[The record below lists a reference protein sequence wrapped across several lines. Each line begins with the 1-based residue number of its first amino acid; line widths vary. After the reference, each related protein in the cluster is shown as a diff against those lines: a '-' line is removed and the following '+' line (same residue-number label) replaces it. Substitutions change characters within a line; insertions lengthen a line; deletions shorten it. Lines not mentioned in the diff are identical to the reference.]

1 MLYSTPKVEFL
12 KEIQSVSNVEEQ
24 RAALKIVLAST
35 TFSKNPRLS
44 ALLEYLCIRCFQ
56 GEASS
61 IKEYNIATDVFRR
74 PADFDQ
80 STDAIVRVEMHRL
93 RKKLKEYYAGEG
105 SRQSIEIVIQSGQ
118 YQPEFVTRQ
127 NEEPATP
134 GPVTPAPAFVPAWT
148 QAPDDH
154 PPEPRRAAFRKKLSF
169 VIGLSALLLIVGLA
183 ILTLY
188 GIRRASGPRAAS
200 LERAASAAPAVIPAG
215 SGARILCGWSGADF
229 RDREGNVWTAD
240 SFFSGGAAQDAPGM
254 LIYQTRDPF
263 LYRRMRSG
271 QFSYKIPL
279 KPGVYELRLYFAD
292 MFYSPG
298 PAMEGGENVRMF
310 DVIVNGS
317 ALLQQFDVVAD
328 AGPNTADV
336 RAFKDIHPASDGF
349 LHIALLKGTDTPFLN
364 AIEVLPAIP
373 HQIRPVRM
381 IMQDAVVTDRSGV
394 TWSPDTYFQG
404 GRAMARQGTVEGP
417 DDPQIY
423 GRERYGNFS
432 YAIPVAEGFYT
443 VKLYFAETYWG
454 PNGQGG
460 GGVGS
465 RIFDVYC
472 NGVALLRNFD
482 MYKEAGLNRQ
492 IVKAFSHLQPN
503 AQGKLLLSF
512 VPVKNYANI
521 SAIEVLPEDR

>member
-12 KEIQSVSNVEEQ
+12 KEIQFVSNVDEQ
-24 RAALKIVLAST
+24 RAALQTVLASA

-44 ALLEYLCIRCFQ
+44 ALLEYLCVRCFEGQ
-56 GEASS
+56 ASS

-74 PADFDQ
+74 PPDFDQ

-105 SRQSIEIVIQSGQ
+105 ANQPVEIVIQSGQ

-127 NEEPATP
+127 KEEPAISEA
-134 GPVTPAPAFVPAWT
+134 VAAASEFAPAWT
-148 QAPDDH
+148 QVAPAR
-154 PPEPRRAAFRKKLSF
+154 PPEQRGTASRGRLGFL
-169 VIGLSALLLIVGLA
+169 IALGALVLIVALA
-183 ILTLY
+183 ALTFY
-188 GIRRASGPRAAS
+188 GIRRASRPPTGTLDHTAVTT
-200 LERAASAAPAVIPAG
+200 PAVIPAG
-215 SGARILCGWSGADF
+215 SGARILSGWSGADF
-229 RDREGNVWTAD
+229 RDREGNVWSAD
-240 SFFSGGAAQDAPGM
+240 AFFSGGATQETPGK
-254 LIYQTRDPF
+254 LIYRTRDPF
-263 LYRRMRSG
+263 LFRHMRSG

-292 MFYSPG
+292 TFYSPG

-310 DVIVNGS
+310 DVLLNGS
-317 ALLQQFDVVAD
+317 MLLQQFDVIAD

-336 RAFKDIHPASDGF
+336 RVFKDIQPASDGF
-349 LHIALLKGTDTPFLN
+349 LHIALVKGTDTPFLN
-364 AIEVLPAIP
+364 AIEVIPGLP
-373 HQIRPVRM
+373 HQIHPIR
-381 IMQDAVVTDRSGV
+381 IMTQDAVVTDRSGV

-432 YAIPVAEGFYT
+432 YAIPVADGFYT
-443 VKLYFAETYWG
+443 IRLYFAETYWG
-454 PNGQGG
+454 PTGQGG

-482 MYKEAGLNRQ
+482 MYKEVGLNRQ
-492 IVKAFSHLQPN
+492 IVKVFPHLRPN

-512 VPVKNYANI
+512 VPIKNYANI
-521 SAIEVLPEDR
+521 SAIEVLPE

>member
-1 MLYSTPKVEFL
+1 M
-12 KEIQSVSNVEEQ
+12 SNGGAQ
-24 RAALKIVLAST
+24 RAALQAVLESA

-44 ALLEYLCIRCFQ
+44 SLLEYLCIRYFQ
-56 GEASS
+56 GEAKS
-61 IKEYNIATDVFRR
+61 IKEYSIATDVFRR

-93 RKKLKEYYAGEG
+93 RKKLKEYYAAEG
-105 SRQSIEIVIQSGQ
+105 ANQPVEIVIQSGQ

-127 NEEPATP
+127 KKEQI
-134 GPVTPAPAFVPAWT
+134 GPETVVPLSKVPPTWSPAPPA
-148 QAPDDH
+148 AH
-154 PPEPRRAAFRKKLSF
+154 GLEPRRATARGRLGF
-169 VIGLSALLLIVGLA
+169 VIALGALALIIGLA
-183 ILTLY
+183 ALTFY
-188 GIRRASGPRAAS
+188 GVRRAERSPTAAP
-200 LERAASAAPAVIPAG
+200 APYAFTAPAVIPAG
-215 SGARILCGWSGADF
+215 SGTRILCGWSQGNF
-229 RDREGNVWTAD
+229 RDREGNVWSSDA
-240 SFFSGGAAQDAPGM
+240 FFSGGTAQEAPGK
-254 LIYQTRDPF
+254 LIYRTRDPF
-263 LYRRMRSG
+263 LFQHLRSG

-292 MFYSPG
+292 TFYSPG

-310 DVIVNGS
+310 DVLLNGS
-317 ALLQQFDVVAD
+317 ILLDQFDVIAD

-336 RAFKDIHPASDGF
+336 RVFKDVQPAPDGF
-349 LHIALLKGTDTPFLN
+349 LHIALVKGTDTPFLN
-364 AIEVLPAIP
+364 AIELSPGISHRIHP
-373 HQIRPVRM
+373 IR
-381 IMQDAVVTDRSGV
+381 ILTQDAVMTDRSGV

-404 GRAMARQGTVEGP
+404 GRTIARQGTVAGP
-417 DDPQIY
+417 DDPILY

-432 YAIPVAEGFYT
+432 YAIPVADGFYT

-454 PNGQGG
+454 PGGQGG

-482 MYKEAGLNRQ
+482 MYQEAGLNRQ
-492 IVKAFSHLQPN
+492 IVKVFPHLQPN

-521 SAIEVLPEDR
+521 SAIEVLPEER

>member
-12 KEIQSVSNVEEQ
+12 KEIQSVSNVDEQ
-24 RAALKIVLAST
+24 RAALQTVLAST

-74 PADFDQ
+74 PPDFDQ
-80 STDAIVRVEMHRL
+80 SSDAIVRVEMHRL
-93 RKKLKEYYAGEG
+93 RKKLKEYYGGEG
-105 SRQSIEIVIQSGQ
+105 SGQSIEIVIQSGQ

-127 NEEPATP
+127 KEEPATP
-134 GPVTPAPAFVPAWT
+134 EPATPVAEFAPAWT
-148 QAPDDH
+148 QVPAADPS
-154 PPEPRRAAFRKKLSF
+154 EPRTTAFRKRLTLW
-169 VIGLSALLLIVGLA
+169 IGLTALLLILGLA
-183 ILTLY
+183 VLTLY
-188 GIRRASGPRAAS
+188 GVRRASRPPAAAS
-200 LERAASAAPAVIPAG
+200 GRTPSTALALIPTG

-240 SFFSGGAAQDAPGM
+240 ASFSGGTAEEAPAKP
-254 LIYQTRDPF
+254 IYRTRDPF
-263 LYRRMRSG
+263 LFRRMRSG

-279 KPGVYELRLYFAD
+279 KPGTYELRLYFAD
-292 MFYSPG
+292 TFYSPG

-317 ALLQQFDVVAD
+317 PVLQQFDVIAD

-336 RAFKDIHPASDGF
+336 RVFKDIYPASDGF

-373 HQIRPVRM
+373 HQIRPVR
-381 IMQDAVVTDRSGV
+381 ILTQDAVVTDRSGV
-394 TWSPDTYFQG
+394 TWSPDTYFEG
-404 GRAMARQGTVEGP
+404 GRAMARQGTVDGA

-432 YAIPVAEGFYT
+432 YAIPVADGLYT

-454 PNGQGG
+454 TNGQGG

-492 IVKAFSHLQPN
+492 IVKVFPHLQPN

-512 VPVKNYANI
+512 VPIKNYANI
-521 SAIEVLPEDR
+521 SAIEVLPEDK

>member
-12 KEIQSVSNVEEQ
+12 KEIQSVSNLDEQ
-24 RAALKIVLAST
+24 RTALQTVLAST

-44 ALLEYLCIRCFQ
+44 ALLEYLCLRCFEGQ
-56 GEASS
+56 ASS

-74 PADFDQ
+74 PPDFDQ

-93 RKKLKEYYAGEG
+93 RKKLKEYYAGDG
-105 SRQSIEIVIQSGQ
+105 ANQPVVIVIQSGQ

-127 NEEPATP
+127 KEEP
-134 GPVTPAPAFVPAWT
+134 PASEPPAAADFAPAWT
-148 QAPDDH
+148 RVPAVH
-154 PPEPRRAAFRKKLSF
+154 PSQGRSVFRKRLGF
-169 VIGLSALLLIVGLA
+169 VIGLVALLLIIGLA
-183 ILTLY
+183 VLAFY
-188 GIRRASGPRAAS
+188 GIHRASQPPTAPLDHTA
-200 LERAASAAPAVIPAG
+200 LNAPAVIPAG

-229 RDREGNVWTAD
+229 RDREGNVWAAD
-240 SFFSGGAAQDAPGM
+240 AFFSGGTTQEAPGK
-254 LIYQTRDPF
+254 LIYRTRDPF
-263 LYRRMRSG
+263 LFRHMRSG

-292 MFYSPG
+292 TSYLPG

-310 DVIVNGS
+310 DVTLNGS
-317 ALLQQFDVVAD
+317 TLLQQFDVIAD

-336 RAFKDIHPASDGF
+336 RVFKDIRPASDGF

-364 AIEVLPAIP
+364 AIEIIP
-373 HQIRPVRM
+373 GILHRMRPIR
-381 IMQDAVVTDRSGV
+381 IMTQDAVVTDRSGV

-404 GRAMARQGTVEGP
+404 GRAMARQGTVEGTE
-417 DDPQIY
+417 DPQIY

-432 YAIPVAEGFYT
+432 YAIPVADGFYT

-465 RIFDVYC
+465 RVFDVYC

-492 IVKAFSHLQPN
+492 IVRMFPHLQPN

-512 VPVKNYANI
+512 VPVKNYANV
-521 SAIEVLPEDR
+521 SAIEVVPEDR

>member
-12 KEIQSVSNVEEQ
+12 KEIQSVSNLDEQ
-24 RAALKIVLAST
+24 RAALQIVLAST

-44 ALLEYLCIRCFQ
+44 ALLEYLCVRCFQ

-74 PADFDQ
+74 PPDFDQ

-105 SRQSIEIVIQSGQ
+105 SGQSIEIVIQSGQ

-127 NEEPATP
+127 KEEPAP
-134 GPVTPAPAFVPAWT
+134 PEPVTPVSEFAPVWPQT
-148 QAPDDH
+148 PRVH

-169 VIGLSALLLIVGLA
+169 AIGFGALLLIAGLA
-183 ILTLY
+183 VLTLY
-188 GIRRASGPRAAS
+188 GIRRASGPRAS
-200 LERAASAAPAVIPAG
+200 TLERTASTTPAVIPAG
-215 SGARILCGWSGADF
+215 SGARILCGWSGPDF

-240 SFFSGGAAQDAPGM
+240 AFFSGGTAQDAPGK
-254 LIYQTRDPF
+254 LIYRTRDPF
-263 LYRRMRSG
+263 LFRRMRSG

-310 DVIVNGS
+310 DITLNGS
-317 ALLQQFDVVAD
+317 TLLQQFDVIAD

-336 RAFKDIHPASDGF
+336 RVFKDIHPASDGL

-364 AIEVLPAIP
+364 AIEVIPAIP
-373 HQIRPVRM
+373 HQIRPIR
-381 IMQDAVVTDRSGV
+381 IMTQDAVVTDRSGV

-432 YAIPVAEGFYT
+432 YAIPVADGFYT

-454 PNGQGG
+454 PTGQGG

-482 MYKEAGLNRQ
+482 MYKETGLNKQ
-492 IVKAFSHLQPN
+492 IVKVFPHLQPN